1 MAPIETAINF
11 DNNRNAVIITFSG
24 QLESVGQ
31 LETILENISEAI
43 VSVSQN
49 GKVWCIADYTS
60 VVPGGYSVTH
70 FIRMTRKRLV
80 SVFKNHTL
88 GRIAIIRNNPNARLF
103 VNLFGTLIGSKAHIC
118 ISIDDA
124 ITLLDKLS
132 NNMKKHHSAN
142 LP

>member
-1 MAPIETAINF
+1 MAPIETAISF

-31 LETILENISEAI
+31 LETILENLSQAI
-43 VSVSQN
+43 VTVSQN
-49 GKVWCIADYTS
+49 GKVWCIADYTG
-60 VVPGGYSVTH
+60 VVPGGYSVSH
-70 FIRMTRKRLV
+70 FIRLTRKRLV
-80 SVFKNHTL
+80 DVFKEHTF

-118 ISIDDA
+118 VSIDEA
-124 ITLLDKLS
+124 LGLLDKLS
-132 NNMKKHHSAN
+132 EKKDKHHSAN

>member
-31 LETILENISEAI
+31 LETILENLSEAI
-43 VSVSQN
+43 VAVSQN
-49 GKVWCIADYTS
+49 GKVWCIADYTG
-60 VVPGGYSVTH
+60 VVPGGYSVSH

-80 SVFKNHTL
+80 GVFKEHTF

-118 ISIDDA
+118 VSIDEA
-124 ITLLDKLS
+124 LGLLDKLLV
-132 NNMKKHHSAN
+132 KKDKHHSAN